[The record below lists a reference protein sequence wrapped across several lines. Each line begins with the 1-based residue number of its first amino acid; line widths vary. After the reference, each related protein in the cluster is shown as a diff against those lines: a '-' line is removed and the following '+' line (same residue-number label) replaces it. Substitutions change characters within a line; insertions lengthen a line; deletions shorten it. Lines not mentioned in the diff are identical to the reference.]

1 MTEKWRIWDRDD
13 SVEQR
18 TYQRAAGK
26 LPEME
31 CAKQLT
37 ELVSEVYHESMKI
50 LDVGCAG
57 GHYFNSLKSI
67 NPEISYTG
75 FDATKAYIDFAKKHF
90 HEQEN
95 VNFDR
100 QDVFNIDK
108 KYNNEFDVVFSCN
121 VLLHLPSVEEPINN
135 LLDAS
140 KKYCFIRTLISNN
153 THLSKY
159 LYSDSFDKN
168 GDPDHFVYENTYSK
182 EYIKQI
188 IRSHGNYNT
197 EFIEDKFDEKAINAE
212 FVDYDS
218 IQDAVTKS
226 VNGLQIAG
234 SKVFEWAWVK
244 ITK

>member
-1 MTEKWRIWDRDD
+1 MLYSCVSILVKISNRTPKIVYSIVLASD
-13 SVEQR
+13 SNI
-18 TYQRAAGK
+18 
-26 LPEME
+26 L
-31 CAKQLT
+31 C
-37 ELVSEVYHESMKI
+37 LVILKSWKI
-50 LDVGCAG
+50 LW
-57 GHYFNSLKSI
+57 FLW
-67 NPEISYTG
+67 
-75 FDATKAYIDFAKKHF
+75 F
-90 HEQEN
+90 
-95 VNFDR
+95 
-100 QDVFNIDK
+100 
-108 KYNNEFDVVFSCN
+108 
-121 VLLHLPSVEEPINN
+121 
-135 LLDAS
+135 S

-244 ITK
+244 ITKWPIV